1 MLVAIILSGLA
12 LASPITAQESEN
24 GVANVPSDAQSRQA
38 EALRESIGGSDVAPA
53 IVVVDRS
60 GQQLTADD
68 LAAVDTLTGQLQQ
81 YAVGGGP
88 VFAQQAQD
96 GAAALIGVPLAASA
110 SNDEL
115 KLVVGQIRDTLA
127 TGLPDGLRAQVTGAP
142 AFTVDLA
149 GVFAGANTR
158 LLAVTSA
165 VVALLLLF
173 TYRSPWLWL
182 VPLVVVGVAD
192 QVAVSV
198 VAVGTRVLPFTTDGA
213 SVGITSVLVF
223 GAGTNYA
230 LLLIARYREELRR
243 QEDRYAA
250 MRTAVDRA
258 APAIL
263 ASSGTVV
270 LALLCLGFAQSPS
283 SRNIGL
289 GGALGIVTAVVY
301 ALLVLP
307 AAMTVPGRRLF
318 WPFVPRPG
326 QDVADRSG
334 FWWRVA
340 VTVTRR
346 PVLVALASVV
356 LLAALTVPLVSVRSG
371 LSQTEQFR
379 ATPESVTGQ
388 EVLGEHF
395 AAGYSQPT
403 VVVVDS
409 SAAEQVG
416 DALAEVEG
424 VRSTQLGA
432 SGDGHTV
439 IELVLDAAPET
450 DQAFAAITRIRSVAS
465 GIDDSALV
473 GGSDAQA
480 LDADR
485 SAARDRRLI
494 IPLVLAVVLAVLLVL
509 LRSLVAAVVLV
520 LTVVATY
527 AAATGA
533 AWLAFDRWFGF
544 PALDL
549 TVPLLAFLFLVA
561 LGVDYNIFL
570 TTRAREEA
578 LHGGSDVARG
588 PISLALAVTGGV
600 ITSAGV
606 LLAAV
611 FAVLGV
617 LPLIVLT
624 QIGVIV
630 GFGVLLD
637 TLLVRS
643 LLVPALVTLLGR
655 YFWWPGAL
663 SRPDR
668 PIDPAAASPAG
679 SAAAPE
685 QLRE

>member
-1 MLVAIILSGLA
+1 MVLAAIVLSGLA
-12 LASPITAQESEN
+12 LALPVTADESEN
-24 GVANVPSDAQSRQA
+24 GVANVPADAQSRQA
-38 EALRESIGGSDVAPA
+38 AALQTQIGGDDVSPA
-53 IVVVDRS
+53 IVVLDRD
-60 GQQLTADD
+60 GEQLTDD
-68 LAAVDTLTGQLQQ
+68 DRTAVAALAEDLQP
-81 YAVGGGP
+81 YTSGAGP
-88 VFAQQAQD
+88 VFQQEAED
-96 GAAALIGVPLAASA
+96 GAATLIGVPLSAAAST
-110 SNDEL
+110 DEL
-115 KLVVGQIRDTLA
+115 KVVVGQIRSTVA
-127 TGLPDGLRAQVTGAP
+127 TGLPEGLRAQVTGGP

-149 GVFAGANTR
+149 GVFSGANTR

-165 VVALLLLF
+165 VVAILLLL

-182 VPLVVVGVAD
+182 VPLTVVGVAD

-198 VAVGTRVLPFTTDGA
+198 VAVGTKVLPFTTDGA

-243 QEDRYAA
+243 HEDRYVA
-250 MRTAVDRA
+250 MRIAVGRA

-289 GGALGIVTAVVY
+289 GGALGIITAVVY

-307 AAMTVPGRRLF
+307 AAMTLLGRGLF

-326 QDVADRSG
+326 QSVPERSG
-334 FWWRVA
+334 AWWRVA
-340 VTVTRR
+340 TAVTRR
-346 PVLVALASVV
+346 PVLVTVASVV
-356 LLAALTVPLVSVRSG
+356 LLAALTVPLLSVRSG

-379 ATPESVTGQ
+379 DTPESVAGQ
-388 EVLGEHF
+388 ETLGEHF

-403 VVVVDS
+403 IVVTATDLAAQVS
-409 SAAEQVG
+409 SALT
-416 DALAEVEG
+416 DLDG
-424 VRSTQLGA
+424 VRSVQEGA
-432 SGDGHTV
+432 SGQGLTV
-439 IELVLDAAPET
+439 VEVVLDAAPAT
-450 DQAFAAITRIRSVAS
+450 DQAFTTITEIRSAVTRID
-465 GIDDSALV
+465 GSALV
-473 GGSDAQA
+473 GGTDAEA

-485 SAARDRRLI
+485 SAAHDRRLI
-494 IPLVLAVVLAVLLVL
+494 IPLVLLVVLGVLLIL
-509 LRSLVAAVVLV
+509 LRSVVAAVVLV
-520 LTVVATY
+520 LTVVATC

-533 AWLAFDRWFGF
+533 AWLAFDRWMGF

-578 LHGGSDVARG
+578 MHSPQDVARG

-643 LLVPALVTLLGR
+643 VLVPALVTLLGR
-655 YFWWPGAL
+655 WFWWPGAL
-663 SRPDR
+663 SRRDAQRR
-668 PIDPAAASPAG
+668 PGATP
-679 SAAAPE
+679 
-685 QLRE
+685 Q